1 MGATFPISFRNGP
14 LRAHRRK
21 ILFEREKSLLPS
33 LQIYAEYRRKIEELT
48 AEKNKLY
55 EVFGHEYVSGDTV
68 AFRYATLRNK
78 ILAMDYN
85 IKKEKK
91 EILRLRNEDPE
102 KEPSTSILL
111 KKARETRNELREAK
125 QKLEEE
131 FVALQPRYLELQEEY
146 EKVSRELRRFTNL
159 YNDKEGTVERREFV
173 MRCPAEECRGFL
185 STSYKCGTCEGWTC
199 VDCHVPL
206 GKDKHAE
213 HTCNADDILSA
224 KAIKDETKPCPKCG
238 TRIFKIDG
246 CFAKNTPILMWNG
259 TTKQSQDIIVGD
271 LLIGDDG
278 KPRTVEGICS
288 GEDDM
293 YRIDQNDGMTYTVN
307 SHHKLVLKF
316 SGHKQIYW
324 SQNAWKIKWLTQ
336 DFIVK
341 VKKFSTSETTSKEE
355 AFNQAET
362 FKESLEQNDIFE
374 IMVKDY
380 ITLLDSTKK
389 HLMGF
394 KSQEIEWPEQDVK
407 LDPYMLGLYLG
418 DGVNNGIDFAACA
431 EKDPEIIQYLL
442 NWCKEHN
449 SELVHDNAYKFRIR
463 RRGVE
468 RGRYAIERGA
478 TSKTCKGCSEK
489 VCKQCDLPEKPYD
502 TIVEKCDKRNQLKEA
517 LDYYNQI
524 RNKHIPDEFLYNSR
538 KNRLLLLAGIIDTDG
553 YLGNE
558 GKRAVIPQA
567 NHTLLNQI
575 EVLARSLGFIT
586 HIDVLKKKNIS
597 FAGSV
602 PKDYPD
608 QLRLSISGTLLSD
621 IPTLVSRKKCINST
635 PNKDMLRTS
644 IKVSHVGRGAYYG
657 WNISG
662 NKRFLLKD
670 TTVVRNCD
678 QIWCV
683 VETCHTAFSWKTGTV
698 VTGVIHNPHY
708 YEWLRRK
715 EGGEIPREAGDI
727 PCGGMPTTWQMV
739 AAIRNIEM
747 PNDIAMILL
756 ENFRNLQDLIEGRMR
771 DYPSRLP
778 QLANKENDV
787 DYLLNEITEDVWQH
801 RLERTESKFLKKKE
815 IGQILQ
821 TLATAGS
828 DMMNRIYDRAIQAFE
843 SGIEAEELF
852 VEWVLN
858 AALPELEQ
866 LRVFGND
873 SLLALARRDR
883 MAVPQFD
890 CGWAW
895 KSLRAIYSS
904 KSAHS
909 FASTAA
915 TETQTETEI
924 VQDVS

>member
-1 MGATFPISFRNGP
+1 MSDDCPICLEPYKGKRNPKITCQHCPSHACRQCQQRHLLITHEDPHCVSCKRGWNSDFMGTTFPISFRNGP

-48 AEKNKLY
+48 TEKNKLH
-55 EVFGHEYVSGDTV
+55 EVFGNEYVSADTV
-68 AFRYATLRNK
+68 AFKYTTLRNR
-78 ILAMDYN
+78 IFAVNYN
-85 IKKEKK
+85 IDKQRK
-91 EILRLRNEDPE
+91 EIRRLRDEDREDP
-102 KEPSTSILL
+102 SRTILL
-111 KKARETRNELREAK
+111 EKAKETRDGLKVVRD
-125 QKLEEE
+125 KLEEE

-146 EKVSRELRRFTNL
+146 DRVSGELRRFTNL
-159 YNDKEGTVERREFV
+159 YHDKEATVERREFV

-246 CFAKNTPILMWNG
+246 C
-259 TTKQSQDIIVGD
+259 
-271 LLIGDDG
+271 
-278 KPRTVEGICS
+278 
-288 GEDDM
+288 
-293 YRIDQNDGMTYTVN
+293 
-307 SHHKLVLKF
+307 
-316 SGHKQIYW
+316 
-324 SQNAWKIKWLTQ
+324 
-336 DFIVK
+336 
-341 VKKFSTSETTSKEE
+341 
-355 AFNQAET
+355 
-362 FKESLEQNDIFE
+362 
-374 IMVKDY
+374 
-380 ITLLDSTKK
+380 
-389 HLMGF
+389 
-394 KSQEIEWPEQDVK
+394 
-407 LDPYMLGLYLG
+407 
-418 DGVNNGIDFAACA
+418 
-431 EKDPEIIQYLL
+431 
-442 NWCKEHN
+442 
-449 SELVHDNAYKFRIR
+449 
-463 RRGVE
+463 
-468 RGRYAIERGA
+468 
-478 TSKTCKGCSEK
+478 
-489 VCKQCDLPEKPYD
+489 
-502 TIVEKCDKRNQLKEA
+502 
-517 LDYYNQI
+517 
-524 RNKHIPDEFLYNSR
+524 
-538 KNRLLLLAGIIDTDG
+538 
-553 YLGNE
+553 
-558 GKRAVIPQA
+558 
-567 NHTLLNQI
+567 
-575 EVLARSLGFIT
+575 
-586 HIDVLKKKNIS
+586 
-597 FAGSV
+597 
-602 PKDYPD
+602 
-608 QLRLSISGTLLSD
+608 
-621 IPTLVSRKKCINST
+621 
-635 PNKDMLRTS
+635 
-644 IKVSHVGRGAYYG
+644 
-657 WNISG
+657 
-662 NKRFLLKD
+662 
-670 TTVVRNCD
+670 D

-747 PNDIAMILL
+747 PNEIATIVL

-787 DYLLNEITEDVWQH
+787 HYLLNEITEEVWQH

-858 AALPELEQ
+858 TAVPELEQ

-890 CGWAW
+890 SGWAW
-895 KSLRAIYSS
+895 KGLRAIYSS

-915 TETQTETEI
+915 ATEI